1 VKSNTALVGWPSPCS
16 NVSGVESANA
26 CDKDFALS
34 ADDSFGRP
42 RGCVHL
48 MGFVRRSG
56 RIAKE
61 IRILLIGTDTSGRVF
76 AEETQTVTLSCHG
89 AGVISKHKL
98 AADGI
103 LILRFLGGNSEASI
117 RLVGEL
123 GEDLRGYIYGVTFV
137 DPNLDF
143 WELKFPPPPKW
154 RVNFEAPL
162 QCTSCQNHEVVDQSE
177 VEADVYALAEFIL
190 RPCSICGTSTQ
201 WRRATEDDVAVPA
214 NPATRGLEA
223 QSRFVASPLQLGSAR
238 SGEPLA
244 AVSQHRRLAGV
255 EIAVPEG
262 LPPEPLPPAATAA
275 VAHNANRRHD
285 VRTRVSFTACAR
297 QDSVD
302 EIVECGNISKG
313 GFSFRSRKS
322 YLAGSD
328 IDVALSYYPGTQPA
342 FVRATVRHSLVL
354 PNSSFHYGVMY
365 AVTNRIRKS

>member
-1 VKSNTALVGWPSPCS
+1 
-16 NVSGVESANA
+16 
-26 CDKDFALS
+26 
-34 ADDSFGRP
+34 
-42 RGCVHL
+42 

-76 AEETQTVTLSCHG
+76 AEETQTVTLSRHG

-162 QCTSCQNHEVVDQSE
+162 QCTSCQNREVVDQSE

-190 RPCSICGTSTQ
+190 RPCTICGMSTQ
-201 WRRATEDDVAVPA
+201 WRRAPEDDLPGPGKAVPA
-214 NPATRGLEA
+214 RLETSNHFAATPHPAALTRSSAPLP
-223 QSRFVASPLQLGSAR
+223 AST
-238 SGEPLA
+238 
-244 AVSQHRRLAGV
+244 QHRRLAGV
-255 EIAVPEG
+255 EIAVPEA
-262 LPPEPLPPAATAA
+262 LPSEPLPPVAAAA
-275 VAHNANRRHD
+275 IAHTANRRHD
-285 VRTRVSFTACAR
+285 VRTRVSFTACVR
-297 QDSVD
+297 QDNAD

-328 IDVALSYYPGTQPA
+328 IEVALPYYPGAQPA

-354 PNSSFHYGVMY
+354 PNNNFHYGVKY
-365 AVTNRIRKS
+365 AAANRVPKS

>member
-1 VKSNTALVGWPSPCS
+1 
-16 NVSGVESANA
+16 
-26 CDKDFALS
+26 
-34 ADDSFGRP
+34 
-42 RGCVHL
+42 

-76 AEETQTVTLSCHG
+76 AEETQTVTLSRHG

-123 GEDLRGYIYGVTFV
+123 GEDLRGYVYGVTFV

-162 QCTSCQNHEVVDQSE
+162 ECTSCQKREVVDQSE

-190 RPCSICGTSTQ
+190 RPCAICGTSTQ
-201 WRRATEDDVAVPA
+201 WRRATEDHVLVPV
-214 NPATRGLEA
+214 NPTTRSLEPPNRSA
-223 QSRFVASPLQLGSAR
+223 ASPLHVESAQ
-238 SGEPLA
+238 SGEPLST
-244 AVSQHRRLAGV
+244 VSQHRRLAGV
-255 EIAVPEG
+255 EIAVPEA
-262 LPPEPLPPAATAA
+262 LAPEPLSPVATA
-275 VAHNANRRHD
+275 VVTHRANRRHD
-285 VRTRVSFTACAR
+285 VRTRVSFTACIR
-297 QDSVD
+297 QDGVD
-302 EIVECGNISKG
+302 EIVECGNISRG

-328 IDVALSYYPGTQPA
+328 IEAALPYYPGTQPA

-354 PNSSFHYGVMY
+354 PNNNFHYGIKY
-365 AVTNRIRKS
+365 TTSSRIPKS

>member
-1 VKSNTALVGWPSPCS
+1 MCPSYGIRASKRSHCQRNSYPADRHGCF
-16 NVSGVESANA
+16 GTRFCGRDANRDA
-26 CDKDFALS
+26 EPPRSRRHLQAQAGCRRHPDPPLS
-34 ADDSFGRP
+34 
-42 RGCVHL
+42 
-48 MGFVRRSG
+48 
-56 RIAKE
+56 
-61 IRILLIGTDTSGRVF
+61 
-76 AEETQTVTLSCHG
+76 
-89 AGVISKHKL
+89 
-98 AADGI
+98 
-103 LILRFLGGNSEASI
+103 GGNSEASI

-223 QSRFVASPLQLGSAR
+223 RSRFVASPLQLGSAR

-255 EIAVPEG
+255 AVPEG

-285 VRTRVSFTACAR
+285 VRARVSSTACVR

-302 EIVECGNISKG
+302 EIVECGNLSKG
-313 GFSFRSRKS
+313 GFSLRRRKS

-328 IDVALSYYPGTQPA
+328 IDVALPYSPGTQPA

-354 PNSSFHYGVMY
+354 PKQFPLRRHVRGDKPHSKIVVLSNSRRPVEATFPSQSTLFFLDH
-365 AVTNRIRKS
+365 A

>member
-1 VKSNTALVGWPSPCS
+1 
-16 NVSGVESANA
+16 
-26 CDKDFALS
+26 
-34 ADDSFGRP
+34 
-42 RGCVHL
+42 

-76 AEETQTVTLSCHG
+76 AEETQTVTLSRHG
-89 AGVISKHKL
+89 AGVISKHRL

-123 GEDLRGYIYGVTFV
+123 GEDLRGYVYGVTFV

-154 RVNFEAPL
+154 RVNFDAPL
-162 QCTSCQNHEVVDQSE
+162 QCTSCQKREVVDQSE

-190 RPCSICGTSTQ
+190 RPCAICGTSTQ
-201 WRRATEDDVAVPA
+201 WRRATEDDVLVPA
-214 NPATRGLEA
+214 NFKTRSFEPPN
-223 QSRFVASPLQLGSAR
+223 RFVPGPLQLGSAQ
-238 SGEPLA
+238 SGEPLST
-244 AVSQHRRLAGV
+244 VSSQHRRLAGV
-255 EIAVPEG
+255 EIAVPEA
-262 LPPEPLPPAATAA
+262 LPPEPLSPIATAA
-275 VAHNANRRHD
+275 VAHSANRRQD
-285 VRTRVSFTACAR
+285 VRTRVSFTACVR

-328 IDVALSYYPGTQPA
+328 IDVALPYYPGTQPA

-354 PNSSFHYGVMY
+354 PNSSFHYGVKY
-365 AVTNRIRKS
+365 AATSRIPKS